1 MDININVRFS
11 AEEAFAGAL
20 LALASAYEAAQS
32 AQAWKAVDSAAA
44 HEVHEAASAAKQTLM
59 SAKDTESKPK
69 QVGAKPVSARENG
82 AINDMLAVPSAAEA
96 GDPEGLLAESE
107 LSRIRPQVAAFLKSS
122 DGGKEKLRSF
132 LDAHGAERV
141 TKVKRKDV
149 PALLAL
155 IGGKEDKDA

>member
-11 AEEAFAGAL
+11 AEDAFAGAL

-44 HEVHEAASAAKQTLM
+44 HEAASAAKQTRM
-59 SAKDTESKPK
+59 SAKDTEAKPK

-96 GDPEGLLAESE
+96 GDPEGVLAESE